1 MKVLRLIQAAAKHRV
16 PTTLDVGVSITV
28 SRTAESRDA
37 GDAVWDLQV
46 RTTHADVSLRR
57 WLIQALVVVPWL
69 VRSSQ
74 VVASRLRRDGTWQSL
89 SQTETVE
96 IRAPG
101 KVRLGQ
107 HQAARRNGAEPKP
120 RPSFA

>member
-57 WLIQALVVVPWL
+57 WLISSAGCCSLAGEVVTGGGKPP
-69 VRSSQ
+69 
-74 VVASRLRRDGTWQSL
+74 AS
-89 SQTETVE
+89 
-96 IRAPG
+96 
-101 KVRLGQ
+101 
-107 HQAARRNGAEPKP
+107 
-120 RPSFA
+120 